1 VAPVLKENNFMKM
14 KIKFLLSV
22 GILFVCAS
30 LKAQT
35 PDEKYHQNIYT
46 IYEKQYRE
54 LLQTRGLPN
63 DEITKLLKAY
73 TGNKLNSDS
82 GFAKIL
88 GQFYSQKKDIGILF
102 YFFNNDTLRR
112 AYYKPDNII
121 EIKSIP
127 IKKEKLMQLG
137 ADINQSLNLYKLS
150 NNRTP
155 VNRGN
160 VTLNNKQP
168 KSIAFSDAV
177 KNATDILLPQNF
189 DPRTKHLLIIPALN
203 IGTIPFHLLQPFRNK
218 SFLIDSCSFTI
229 VPSLI
234 DLVALR
240 TKILKNQSQSWTG
253 DRLPKSFDNDPEFSK
268 LDKLAFIFENPLL
281 ISNPAYPTDSSFM
294 FPNLPGAEKE
304 IETTLPYVKGSYTL
318 LKGKQ
323 ATKDSVLKYIFKAD
337 VAYFAT
343 HGIADQADPM
353 GKSFLVLSGKSPYLT
368 AKEIMTLR
376 NINPN
381 LPGMV
386 ILSAC
391 QTGLGKSLE
400 AGTAGL
406 ARSFL
411 LGGSSHV
418 IMSLWNVDDNA
429 TAYLMSRFIYHLQT
443 PHRFMPAEPLR
454 LAVLDTKKIF
464 KNPAQWASF
473 SLFGIDY

>member
-1 VAPVLKENNFMKM
+1 MKN
-14 KIKFLLSV
+14 IFLISV
-22 GILFVCAS
+22 VMLFVCTA

-35 PDEKYHQNIYT
+35 PEEINQQNIYS
-46 IYEKQYRE
+46 IYEEQYKN
-54 LLQTRGLPN
+54 LLQTRGLPD
-63 DEITKLLKAY
+63 DEITNLLKTYAA
-73 TGNKLNSDS
+73 NKLGSDS
-82 GFAKIL
+82 AFAKLL
-88 GQFYSQKKDIGILF
+88 GQFYSKKKNIGILF

-112 AYYKPDNII
+112 AYYKPGEIV
-121 EIKSIP
+121 EIKKIP
-127 IKKEKLMQLG
+127 IKKAKLMQLG

-155 VNRGN
+155 VSRGN
-160 VTLNNKQP
+160 ITINKKEP
-168 KSIAFSDAV
+168 KSISFNDAV
-177 KNATDILLPQNF
+177 KNATDILIPLKFDQNS
-189 DPRTKHLLIIPALN
+189 KHLLIIPALN
-203 IGTIPFHLLQPFRNK
+203 IGTIPFHLLQPFGNK

-229 VPSLI
+229 IPSLI

-240 TKILKNQSQSWTG
+240 TKILKKQNKFWSA
-253 DRLPKSFDNDPEFSK
+253 DKLPESFDNDPDFYEQ
-268 LDKLAFIFENPLL
+268 DKFNFILENPLL
-281 ISNPAYPTDSSFM
+281 ISNPSYPIDSSFI

-304 IETTLPYVKGSYTL
+304 IEATLQFVTNKYTF

-323 ATKDSVLKYIFKAD
+323 ATKDSVLKYIFEAD

-343 HGIADQADPM
+343 HGIADQEDPM

-368 AKEIMTLR
+368 AKEIMAMRKT
-376 NINPN
+376 NPN
-381 LPGMV
+381 LPEMI

-411 LGGSSHV
+411 LGGSNHV
-418 IMSLWNVDDNA
+418 IMSLWSVDDDA

>member
-1 VAPVLKENNFMKM
+1 MKM
-14 KIKFLLSV
+14 NFIFLLGMSLICMRSSV
-22 GILFVCAS
+22 V
-30 LKAQT
+30 AQSA
-35 PDEKYHQNIYT
+35 DERYQENIYT

-54 LLQTRGLPN
+54 LLQTRGLPK

-73 TGNKLNSDS
+73 AGNKLNSDS
-82 GFAKIL
+82 GFASIL
-88 GQFYSQKKDIGILF
+88 GQFYSQKKDIGVLF

-112 AYYKPDNII
+112 AYYKPGKII
-121 EIKSIP
+121 DVTQLP

-150 NNRTP
+150 SNRTP

-160 VTLNNKQP
+160 ITLNTKQP
-168 KSIAFSDAV
+168 KSISFEAAV
-177 KNATDILLPQNF
+177 KNATALLIPQSF
-189 DPRTKHLLIIPALN
+189 DPGTKHLLIIPALN
-203 IGTIPFHLLQPFRNK
+203 IGTIPFHLLQPFGNK

-240 TKILKNQSQSWTG
+240 TKILKKASDFWTG
-253 DRLPKSFDNDPEFSK
+253 DRLPKSFDTDQEFSR
-268 LDKLAFIFENPLL
+268 LDKFAFTLENPLL
-281 ISNPAYPTDSSFM
+281 VSNPAYPADSAFS

-304 IETTLPYVKGSYTL
+304 IEASLPLVRGSYTL

-323 ATKDSVLKYIFKAD
+323 AVKDSVLKYIFKAD
-337 VAYFAT
+337 VAWFAT
-343 HGIADQADPM
+343 HGIADQEDPM

-368 AKEIMTLR
+368 AKEIMGLR

-381 LPGMV
+381 LPEMI

-391 QTGLGKSLE
+391 QTGLGKSME

-418 IMSLWNVDDNA
+418 MMSLWNVDDKA